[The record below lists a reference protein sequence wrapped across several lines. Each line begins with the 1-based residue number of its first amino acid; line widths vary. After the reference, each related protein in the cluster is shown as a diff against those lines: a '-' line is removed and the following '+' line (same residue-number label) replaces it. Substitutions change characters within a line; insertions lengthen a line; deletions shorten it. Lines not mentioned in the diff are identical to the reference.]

1 MGWICYPQ
9 TWSLPIFPKY
19 RPRKLSRRP
28 DLVSFSLTSP
38 LRMAGPEDRKMSW
51 YFFTAV
57 WSHCYLGRSLCHHHT
72 AGWEE
77 QSHSSSWVFLFFF
90 YYYFLMRNH
99 RKGGKRQPLW
109 CSHAIKPRC
118 RISRTEN
125 SYWRMS
131 RSQAAWVLLHCWLNG
146 RQHSADKGW
155 STARLQVS
163 EKQLQ
168 GNGVHKWVC
177 LPCSEPSLRLP
188 LTYTH
193 GHRCSRLPC
202 FGVSVQD
209 THSPACRRRLLPQAH
224 ADGFTGMMLLQP
236 CSPRCQHGGAAHTEL
251 RGHNVLSLPAAASF
265 FCQAQAQP
273 DFPVQLTTALF
284 TFHTPT
290 GKRAWLCWSGCL
302 RRKFRGRKAYWS
314 HSSLS
319 DPLHHSPGGFAA
331 VTDTH
336 GGLTARCQEQHGN
349 ARVWFT
355 AQQAEAAGGRTGSS
369 QAALSFT
376 STNAPPDYAAG
387 NESILGYN

>member
-1 MGWICYPQ
+1 
-9 TWSLPIFPKY
+9 
-19 RPRKLSRRP
+19 
-28 DLVSFSLTSP
+28 
-38 LRMAGPEDRKMSW
+38 
-51 YFFTAV
+51 
-57 WSHCYLGRSLCHHHT
+57 
-72 AGWEE
+72 
-77 QSHSSSWVFLFFF
+77 
-90 YYYFLMRNH
+90 MRNH

-146 RQHSADKGW
+146 RQHSADEGW

-251 RGHNVLSLPAAASF
+251 QCAVAASCCLLLLPSSGSTRF
-265 FCQAQAQP
+265 SS
-273 DFPVQLTTALF
+273 TANNRPIYISY
-284 TFHTPT
+284 TY
-290 GKRAWLCWSGCL
+290 REE
-302 RRKFRGRKAYWS
+302 
-314 HSSLS
+314 SL
-319 DPLHHSPGGFAA
+319 
-331 VTDTH
+331 
-336 GGLTARCQEQHGN
+336 
-349 ARVWFT
+349 
-355 AQQAEAAGGRTGSS
+355 
-369 QAALSFT
+369 ALLERMS
-376 STNAPPDYAAG
+376 
-387 NESILGYN
+387 